1 MYSFQ
6 KEKIEMKRIAAAI
19 CAVCFF
25 AITAFAADT
34 MTGWV
39 TDQKCGARVANAKGA
54 DCAKKCVQAG
64 QPAVFVA
71 DKDQTVLPIDNQDKI
86 KEFAG
91 EHVKVTGTVADN
103 KLHVE
108 NVEKAEAKGK

>member
-1 MYSFQ
+1 
-6 KEKIEMKRIAAAI
+6 MKKIAAAF
-19 CAVCFF
+19 CMVCFF
-25 AITAFAADT
+25 ALTAFAADT

-39 TDQKCGARVANAKGA
+39 TDQKCAARVANEKGA
-54 DCAKKCVQAG
+54 ACAKKCVEAG
-64 QPAVFVA
+64 QPAVFVS

-103 KLHVE
+103 KLHVD